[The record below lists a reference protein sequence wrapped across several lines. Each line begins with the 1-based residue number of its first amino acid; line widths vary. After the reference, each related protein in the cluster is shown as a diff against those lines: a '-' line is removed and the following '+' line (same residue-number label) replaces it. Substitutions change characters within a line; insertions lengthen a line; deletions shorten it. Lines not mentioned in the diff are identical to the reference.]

1 MARTR
6 TTAKP
11 KAKPKPR
18 TKKQPASKP
27 NVSHEAAAGAQRPR
41 RLRLPEYKTFRLRRI
56 RHPVRLPSSWK
67 LLKQTLNIIWQNK
80 RVFLGIAIVYGI
92 LNMLLVRGLSGGTD
106 VSSLKQQI
114 TASLG
119 GGGVGQLAT
128 SFSVFVTLLG
138 SSGNDSSPTAGSY
151 QFFLLLIVS
160 LATIWAARQV
170 MAGHKVRVR
179 DAFYKGM
186 YPLIP
191 FILVLVVVLL
201 QILPLIIGGLIYTI
215 VVSFGIAVT
224 PLEQLLWGL
233 LSLVL
238 SFITIY
244 MLCSSLFA
252 LYIATLPDMTPWRA
266 LKSARQVVRYRRGQV
281 FRKLISLPVALLIL
295 SAIIMLPLIWYVPAV
310 AQWVF
315 FAVSMVTLVVVNVYM
330 YALYKALLV

>member
-11 KAKPKPR
+11 KPRPKPR
-18 TKKQPASKP
+18 AKKQSVSKP
-27 NVSHEAAAGAQRPR
+27 SPSSQTIAAAQRPR
-41 RLRLPEYKTFRLRRI
+41 KLRLPEYKPFRLRRVK
-56 RHPVRLPSSWK
+56 HPVRLPSSWK
-67 LLKQTLNIIWQNK
+67 LLKQTLAIIWQNR

-106 VSSLKQQI
+106 VANLKQQI

-119 GGGVGQLAT
+119 GSVGQLAT

-151 QFFLLLIVS
+151 QFFLLMIVS

-170 MAGHKVRVR
+170 MAGHKIRIR

-191 FILVLVVVLL
+191 FVIVLVVVLL
-201 QILPLIIGGLIYTI
+201 QLLPMIIGGLIYTI

-224 PLEQLLWGL
+224 PVEQLLWGL
-233 LSLVL
+233 LALVL

-281 FRKLISLPVALLIL
+281 FRKLIALPVALLVL
-295 SAIIMLPLIWYVPAV
+295 AAIIMLPLIWYVPVV

-315 FAVSMVTLVVVNVYM
+315 FAVSMVALVVVNVYM